1 MEYQVVNLK
10 CDMKLMR
17 PQGVLVIK
25 CGKRAN
31 VSREEYQQLAQVYGS
46 AVKGKV
52 DVTYRITQPVA
63 IEPVITEPITD
74 LPPVSKKRKGKKR

>member
-17 PQGVLVIK
+17 PTGVLVIK

-52 DVTYRITQPVA
+52 DVTYRIT
-63 IEPVITEPITD
+63 EPVPIEPITEE
-74 LPPVSKKRKGKKR
+74 VE

>member
-17 PQGVLVIK
+17 PTGVLVIK

-52 DVTYRITQPVA
+52 DVTYRIT
-63 IEPVITEPITD
+63 EPVPIEPITG
-74 LPPVSKKRKGKKR
+74 LPIVPKKRKGKKR

>member
-17 PQGVLVIK
+17 PTGVLVIK

-52 DVTYRITQPVA
+52 DVAYRIT
-63 IEPVITEPITD
+63 EPVPIEPITD
-74 LPPVSKKRKGKKR
+74 LPIVPKKRKGKKR

>member
-17 PQGVLVIK
+17 PTGVLVIK

-52 DVTYRITQPVA
+52 DVTYRIT
-63 IEPVITEPITD
+63 EPVPIEPITD
-74 LPPVSKKRKGKKR
+74 LPIVPKKRKGKKR